1 MSSNLQYLNFI
12 TNNNIS
18 QSQRQS
24 SSQSSSQS
32 YSQSYSQST
41 YQNNKL
47 DKYFNRNKMGMT
59 EFRNEF
65 KDLLVKDY
73 ERPFIAELQRIR
85 KSRGDDEYRANLL
98 AIHKN
103 FTKMREDSETSM
115 TRIKQYLDYMDYI
128 DNNESTNKNNKSR
141 IYIPGLEGRIKLDEI
156 ILPDLLG
163 FTSVTRPEK
172 REEYSN
178 FILKMIRNFLG
189 FGNHTLTQSIRSLN
203 EYILSTRQGIINS
216 NEINMKFCEYFY
228 ENDFMKPLLYINSY
242 YELFEMLH
250 KGRFNLNTFMRMKS
264 DSSKTTKLRKTD
276 NNNDWKRLLSG
287 GVGGLGLSSSLL
299 KLGKLGKLS
308 KGQSGLKKYLSG
320 ITGSTRST
328 LLNSNRRIL
337 SGEIDK
343 KIKKMLEQEKISSL
357 RNNNKRNTVNL
368 EELKKL
374 LQTSGIQIFKE
385 KLEKN
390 IDFVLPSCSNLTAG
404 ITKKDIIDK
413 IYSTAKTGVA
423 GATKVTIQDINNIFQ
438 CIKDSNSYFSKILEI
453 GINYSGNNIITIKD
467 FYTNK
472 EREIKKG
479 SNSNKND
486 TGLYKIVKN
495 LYRGY
500 YDYYTKYKLE
510 YLPLSEDSKI
520 NKKKI
525 AIRILNGLGVYLS
538 VLREMLVLLIDK
550 VLADEVMSKHQLIE
564 KETNQK
570 IKYINNRSEEKSR
583 KNREYMEMM
592 RLINK
597 SIINEQDKNK
607 LEELKKI
614 KKQLL
619 DNYNKM

>member
-1 MSSNLQYLNFI
+1 MSSNLQYLNFN

-18 QSQRQS
+18 QSK
-24 SSQSSSQS
+24 SQSSSQS
-32 YSQSYSQST
+32 YSRNQSSSQSYSKS
-41 YQNNKL
+41 YNQNNKL
-47 DKYFNRNKMGMT
+47 DKYFNKNKMGMT

-103 FTKMREDSETSM
+103 FIKMREDSETSM

-141 IYIPGLEGRIKLDEI
+141 IYIPGLESRIKLDEI

-203 EYILSTRQGIINS
+203 EYILSTKQGIINS
-216 NEINMKFCEYFY
+216 NEINMKFCDYFY

-242 YELFEMLH
+242 YDLFEMLH
-250 KGRFNLNTFMRMKS
+250 KGRFNLNTFMKMKNE
-264 DSSKTTKLRKTD
+264 SSKTTKPRKTD
-276 NNNDWKRLLSG
+276 NKNYLKRLFSG
-287 GVGGLGLSSSLL
+287 GVGSLRKLLS
-299 KLGKLGKLS
+299 
-308 KGQSGLKKYLSG
+308 LSG
-320 ITGSTRST
+320 KKGSTRST

-337 SGEIDK
+337 GGEIDK

-357 RNNNKRNTVNL
+357 RNNKRDTVNL

-390 IDFVLPSCSNLTAG
+390 IEFVLKTCSNLTAG
-404 ITKKDIIDK
+404 ITRKDIIDK
-413 IYSTAKTGVA
+413 IYSTSAKTGVA

-438 CIKDSNSYFSKILEI
+438 CIKDSNSYFSKILDI
-453 GINYSGNNIITIKD
+453 GIDHSGSNIITIKD

-472 EREIKKG
+472 DRDIKKG

-486 TGLYKIVKN
+486 IGLYKIFKN

-500 YDYYTKYKLE
+500 YDYYTKYKFE

-550 VLADEVMSKHQLIE
+550 LLSDEVMSKHQLIE